1 MINIITKSYSHDI
14 KNKYSDKKLVS
25 YPWLYFDE
33 VCEYLYK
40 NSKFIEVERALKEID
55 GCEIVENQ
63 DNPIFIS
70 KFNGVPL
77 RLSYSSEGAQIVL
90 YLQYLIFTNSYK
102 DKVVDITNCGGN
114 AIKFILKYFND
125 YDLTLC
131 LRHNQ
136 LGLDMECT
144 FMANGEEVSSLRE
157 ILNYEK

>member
-1 MINIITKSYSHDI
+1 MTLKINTVI
-14 KNKYSDKKLVS
+14 KN
-25 YPWLYFDE
+25 WLAIHDYTLIKC
-33 VCEYLYK
+33 VNIYIK
-40 NSKFIEVERALKEID
+40 ID

-77 RLSYSSEGAQIVL
+77 KLSYSSEGAQIVL
-90 YLQYLIFTNSYK
+90 YLQYLIFNDSYK

-114 AIKFILKYFND
+114 AIKFILKYFNG

-144 FMANGEEVSSLRE
+144 FIVNGKEVSSLME

>member
-1 MINIITKSYSHDI
+1 MR
-14 KNKYSDKKLVS
+14 
-25 YPWLYFDE
+25 
-33 VCEYLYK
+33 EYLYK
-40 NSKFIEVERALKEID
+40 NGKFIEVERALKEID

-77 RLSYSSEGAQIVL
+77 RISYSSEGAQIVL
-90 YLQYLIFTNSYK
+90 YLQYLIFNDSYK

-114 AIKFILKYFND
+114 AIKFILKYFNG

-144 FMANGEEVSSLRE
+144 FIVNGKEVSSLKE